1 MVIAGL
7 TLALDASASVGTLAV
22 LREGEVVVDRTV
34 EMRGDGEEEYFP
46 AILGALGDAG
56 AGRGDLDRIV
66 CGAGP
71 GSFTALRVVGAI
83 AKGLAL
89 GLDRPLLGVPSL
101 ALIVGASEETRAA
114 DTRWVATLD
123 AMRGDRYA
131 ALVTVGAGGEVR
143 SVESLG
149 LFPAPELAARAR
161 ALEARL
167 VGPDEAVRAEPHA
180 RGLARCLPLLAGATP
195 ADLASWEPLY
205 GRLAEA
211 QVKWEA
217 AHGRPLD
224 ARRSPA

>member
-1 MVIAGL
+1 MVIPGL

-22 LREGEVVVDRTV
+22 LRDGALVVERTV
-34 EMRGDGEEEYFP
+34 EMRGDGEEQYFP
-46 AILGALGDAG
+46 AILGALADAG
-56 AGRGDLDRIV
+56 ADRRDLDRIV

-71 GSFTALRVVGAI
+71 GSFTSLRVVGAI

-89 GLDRPLLGVPSL
+89 GLDQPLLGVPSL
-101 ALIVGASEETRAA
+101 ALIVGASEETRAP

-131 ALVTVGAGGEVR
+131 ALVTVGADGAVR
-143 SVESLG
+143 TVESLG
-149 LFPAPELAARAR
+149 LFAAPDLAARAR
-161 ALEARL
+161 ALDARL
-167 VGPDEAVRAEPHA
+167 VGPDEPVRAEPHA
-180 RGLARCLPLLAGATP
+180 RGLARCLQLLADATP
-195 ADLASWEPLY
+195 VELASWEPLY

-211 QVKWEA
+211 QVQWEA

>member
-1 MVIAGL
+1 MVIPGL

-22 LREGEVVVDRTV
+22 LRDGALVVERTV
-34 EMRGDGEEEYFP
+34 EMRGDGEEQYFP
-46 AILGALGDAG
+46 AILGALADAG
-56 AGRGDLDRIV
+56 ADRRDLDRIV

-71 GSFTALRVVGAI
+71 GSFTSLRVVGAI

-89 GLDRPLLGVPSL
+89 GLDQPLLGVPSL
-101 ALIVGASEETRAA
+101 ALIVGASEETRAP

-131 ALVTVGAGGEVR
+131 ALVTVGADGAVR
-143 SVESLG
+143 TVESLG
-149 LFPAPELAARAR
+149 LFAAPDLVARAR
-161 ALEARL
+161 ALDARL
-167 VGPDEAVRAEPHA
+167 VGPDEPVRAEPHA
-180 RGLARCLPLLAGATP
+180 RGLARCLQLLADATP
-195 ADLASWEPLY
+195 VELASWEPLY

-211 QVKWEA
+211 QVQWEA

>member
-1 MVIAGL
+1 MVIPGL

-22 LREGEVVVDRTV
+22 LRDGALVVERTV
-34 EMRGDGEEEYFP
+34 EMRGDGEEQYFP
-46 AILGALGDAG
+46 AILGALADAG
-56 AGRGDLDRIV
+56 ADRRDLDRIV

-71 GSFTALRVVGAI
+71 GSFTSLRVVGAI

-89 GLDRPLLGVPSL
+89 GLDQPLLGVPSL
-101 ALIVGASEETRAA
+101 ALIVGASEETRAP

-131 ALVTVGAGGEVR
+131 ALVTVGADGAVR
-143 SVESLG
+143 TVESLG
-149 LFPAPELAARAR
+149 LFAAPDLVARAR
-161 ALEARL
+161 ALDARL
-167 VGPDEAVRAEPHA
+167 VGPDEPVRAEPHA
-180 RGLARCLPLLAGATP
+180 RGLARCLQLLADATP
-195 ADLASWEPLY
+195 VELTSWEPLY

-211 QVKWEA
+211 QVQWEA